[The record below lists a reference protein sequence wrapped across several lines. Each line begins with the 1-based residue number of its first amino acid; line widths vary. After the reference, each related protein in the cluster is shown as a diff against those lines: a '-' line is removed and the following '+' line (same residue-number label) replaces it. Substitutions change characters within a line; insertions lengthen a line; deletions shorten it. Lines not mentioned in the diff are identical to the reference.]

1 METQLNPKHEAWTIF
16 LVEWVCEHEWHLITL
31 MVYQY
36 SHPPFRRGS
45 TQSRMCEIST
55 NLTTQLEE
63 SNTVHNKSTLNELY
77 PAPKK
82 KTSLNL
88 WALSH
93 WSFCDVGMQTE
104 TSHTKNV
111 SFPANHHASIFILRA
126 LLFLYCIKI
135 QALANITV
143 MRHSDWT
150 FKHCLSLGLCH

>member
-1 METQLNPKHEAWTIF
+1 
-16 LVEWVCEHEWHLITL
+16 

-55 NLTTQLEE
+55 SLASWQEE

-77 PAPKK
+77 PVPKK
-82 KTSLNL
+82 KPLCISEPCLTNSI
-88 WALSH
+88 
-93 WSFCDVGMQTE
+93 CDVRMQTE
-104 TSHTKNV
+104 TFHTKNV

-135 QALANITV
+135 QALTNITV
-143 MRHSDWT
+143 MRYSDWT
-150 FKHCLSLGLCH
+150 FNHCLSLGLCH

>member
-55 NLTTQLEE
+55 NLTSQQEE

-82 KTSLNL
+82 KPL
-88 WALSH
+88 WISEPCLTDPFVLWVCRLKLPTQKMSP
-93 WSFCDVGMQTE
+93 FLQT
-104 TSHTKNV
+104 TM
-111 SFPANHHASIFILRA
+111 
-126 LLFLYCIKI
+126 LLY
-135 QALANITV
+135 
-143 MRHSDWT
+143 
-150 FKHCLSLGLCH
+150 LSLELYFFFIASKSKHSQTL